1 MQHTAAIR
9 ISLLALVAS
18 LAFSLLVF
26 PLISE
31 TQRANSDPDRFGQ
44 LALNIAQGNGFVYE
58 KGGAGV
64 LERTPLYPYIVA
76 GLFKLN
82 DGFSVASVQILQ
94 AVLHAITSFVVYLIG
109 LRIYARRTAILAQT
123 VFALHPIAIW
133 YTARIWAETT
143 HTLLLMFVGLALMI
157 LLESLS
163 LKRSFLVG
171 LIFGLS
177 CLTKSILLLFPILLL
192 GFLTG
197 RFRSQGM
204 KYGIVVIVAMLAI
217 IFPWTLRNFQIS
229 RHVVPVNT
237 SLGFNLI
244 QGDVIGEQWPSENK
258 YMLDYWVAG
267 ETRANSILAPYG
279 VPWESGKGDQI
290 LCRTA
295 LNNYAREP
303 LFLVRR
309 LVANF
314 CTFWHLSESLAKSL
328 LFGIAQ
334 MLLMLA
340 ACVSSVQMPS
350 AERRT
355 LAPLIAL
362 LLYYILVNV
371 AVMGIARYSMP
382 TIPFLLIIAAPLIDK
397 VFFHRTA

>member
-1 MQHTAAIR
+1 MQHSIAIR

-58 KGGAGV
+58 KGGAAV
-64 LERTPLYPYIVA
+64 LERAPLYPYIVA
-76 GLFKLN
+76 GLFKLT
-82 DGFSVASVQILQ
+82 DGFSLTSVQILQ

-109 LRIYARRTAILAQT
+109 LRIYTRRTAILAQT
-123 VFALHPIAIW
+123 LFALHPIAIW

-143 HTLLLMFVGLALMI
+143 HILLLMLVGLALMI
-157 LLESLS
+157 LFESLS

-204 KYGIVVIVAMLAI
+204 KHGIVVIVAMLAI

-279 VPWESGKGDQI
+279 VLWESGKGDQI
-290 LCRTA
+290 LRRTA

-309 LVANF
+309 FVANF

-334 MLLMLA
+334 MLLVLV
-340 ACVSSVQMPS
+340 ACVSSVQMPG

-362 LLYYILVNV
+362 LSYYILVNV

-397 VFFHRTA
+397 VFFHRAV